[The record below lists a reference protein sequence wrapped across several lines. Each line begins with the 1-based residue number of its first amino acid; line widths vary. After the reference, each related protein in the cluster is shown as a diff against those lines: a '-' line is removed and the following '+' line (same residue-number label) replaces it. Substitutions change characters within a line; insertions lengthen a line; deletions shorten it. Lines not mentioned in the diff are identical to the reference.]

1 MALLIKRRWLSSLR
15 VYCLHLMGTNGINKS
30 YKKGMSSQVRWRQSK
45 MSGPFQELEFEFES
59 GQRTFN
65 IFKVFVWNL
74 FSRKN
79 CQSFF
84 EGMTGISLS
93 FFKPAPFSHFISLAQ
108 EFYGL
113 LSRIRDTTKTTLLEI
128 FIDLKFSTWRRE
140 LKPSASEIFFW

>member
-1 MALLIKRRWLSSLR
+1 
-15 VYCLHLMGTNGINKS
+15 
-30 YKKGMSSQVRWRQSK
+30 MSSQVRWRWTK

-84 EGMTGISLS
+84 EGMTGISL
-93 FFKPAPFSHFISLAQ
+93 FLFKKPAPFSHFISSAQ

-113 LSRIRDTTKTTLLEI
+113 LSRIRDTTKTTLLEN
-128 FIDLKFSTWRRE
+128 FIDLKFSTWQHE
-140 LKPSASEIFFW
+140 LMPSASEIFFLVA